1 MKMAFSIQ
9 QKAKIAL
16 LLFCIMACTIL
27 IRVLED
33 KSLNSMNS
41 AFVSMYNDRL
51 VPAADLFYV
60 SEILFEKRDLIEKHH
75 RLNNTEDEQTA
86 KLMAIR
92 NFKIDS
98 VLKKYSKTFLVSDEK
113 SSLAQLKNRL
123 ITHQA
128 LEKDAIFNAQPND
141 VFAFEELNY
150 SYKEILKNLSLL
162 TKTQTLVG
170 KELIKESESLYAG
183 TKVYSAIQFALAI
196 LIGILIV
203 SIIFASNVIKV
214 KQEKF
219 NLN

>member
-27 IRVLED
+27 IRLLED
-33 KSLNSMNS
+33 KSLNSMNN

-51 VPAADLFYV
+51 VPAADLFFV

-86 KLMAIR
+86 KLMAVR
-92 NFKIDS
+92 NSKIDS
-98 VLKKYSKTFLVSDEK
+98 VLQKYSKTFLVGDEK
-113 SSLAQLKNRL
+113 STLHQLKQRL
-123 ITHQA
+123 IAHQT
-128 LEKDAIFNAQPND
+128 LEKEAIFNAKAND

-183 TKVYSAIQFALAI
+183 TKIYSAVQFALAI

-203 SIIFASNVIKV
+203 SIIFASNVMKV

>member
-27 IRVLED
+27 IRLLED
-33 KSLNSMNS
+33 KSLNSMNN

-60 SEILFEKRDLIEKHH
+60 SEILFEKRDLIEKHR
-75 RLNNTEDEQTA
+75 RLNISAADQTA
-86 KLMAIR
+86 KLMTIR

-98 VLKKYSKTFLVSDEK
+98 VLKKYGQTLLVSDEK
-113 SSLAQLKNRL
+113 SSLQQLKQRL

-128 LEKDAIFNAQPND
+128 LEKDAIFNAKYND
-141 VFAFEELNY
+141 VLVFEELNY
-150 SYKEILKNLSLL
+150 SYREILKNLSLL

-183 TKVYSAIQFALAI
+183 TKIYSSIQFVLAI
-196 LIGILIV
+196 IIGILIV
-203 SIIFASNVIKV
+203 SIIFTSNVIKV

>member
-27 IRVLED
+27 IRLLED
-33 KSLNSMNS
+33 KSLNSMNN

-51 VPAADLFYV
+51 IPAADLFYV
-60 SEILFEKRDLIEKHH
+60 SEILFEKRDLIEKHR
-75 RLNNTEDEQTA
+75 RLKISVAEQTA

-92 NFKIDS
+92 NLKIDS
-98 VLKKYSKTFLVSDEK
+98 VLKKYGQTFLVSDEK
-113 SSLAQLKNRL
+113 SSLQQLKQRL
-123 ITHQA
+123 ITHQT
-128 LEKDAIFNAQPND
+128 LENDAIFHANHSD

-183 TKVYSAIQFALAI
+183 TKIYSAIQFVLAI
-196 LIGILIV
+196 VIGILIV

>member
-1 MKMAFSIQ
+1 MKIAFSIQ

-27 IRVLED
+27 IRLLED
-33 KSLNSMNS
+33 KSLNSMNN

-60 SEILFEKRDLIEKHH
+60 SEILFEKRDLIEKHR
-75 RLNNTEDEQTA
+75 RLNISEAEQTA

-92 NFKIDS
+92 NSKIDS
-98 VLKKYSKTFLVSDEK
+98 VLKKYGKTFLVNDEK
-113 SSLAQLKNRL
+113 SSLQQLKQRL
-123 ITHQA
+123 ITHQT
-128 LEKDAIFNAQPND
+128 LEKDAVFNTKHND

-183 TKVYSAIQFALAI
+183 TKIYSAIQFVLAI
-196 LIGILIV
+196 VIGILIV

>member
-150 SYKEILKNLSLL
+150 SYKEILKSLSLL

-170 KELIKESESLYAG
+170 KELIKKSESLYAG
-183 TKVYSAIQFALAI
+183 TKIYSAIQLVLAI
-196 LIGILIV
+196 VIGILIV
-203 SIIFASNVIKV
+203 SIIFASNVMKV

>member
-1 MKMAFSIQ
+1 MKIAFSIQ

-27 IRVLED
+27 IRFLED
-33 KSLNSMNS
+33 KSLKSMNN

-60 SEILFEKRDLIEKHH
+60 SEILFEKRDLIERNQLLGIPEAEK
-75 RLNNTEDEQTA
+75 TI
-86 KLMAIR
+86 KLMSLSDT
-92 NFKIDS
+92 KIDS
-98 VLKKYSKTFLVSDEK
+98 VLKKYGETFLVNDEK
-113 SSLAQLKNRL
+113 SSLQQLKQKL
-123 ITHQA
+123 IAHQA
-128 LEKDAIFNAQPND
+128 LEKEAILNNKIND
-141 VFAFEELNY
+141 SFTFGQLNK
-150 SYKEILKNLSLL
+150 SYKGVLKELSLL

-170 KELIKESESLYAG
+170 KELIKESESLFAG
-183 TKVYSAIQFALAI
+183 TKIYSAIQFALAI

-214 KQEKF
+214 KQETF